1 MAVSAGACSPG
12 NQPSFMHCKNDFFDE
27 LQIKQRILQYVL
39 QYVTMDNNTSHTGQ
53 FFEIEIY
60 TSYLFKLNK

>member
-1 MAVSAGACSPG
+1 
-12 NQPSFMHCKNDFFDE
+12 MHCKNDFFDE